1 MKIQRILSGGLIVA
15 WTDSYKTFY
24 LIPLLLLLAS
34 CAKAPEQIVV
44 TETEFIY
51 PNIPAQA
58 APKPVDMPDVEWFVV
73 NEDNLEEAI
82 ERIKEAGGVAA
93 FMAITPKG
101 YENLSLGIADL
112 RRYILQQKEIIA
124 YYETQIQENTNK
136 NK

>member
-1 MKIQRILSGGLIVA
+1 MALK
-15 WTDSYKTFY
+15 DSYKIFY

-34 CAKAPEQIVV
+34 CAKTPDQIVV
-44 TETEFIY
+44 TETEFVY
-51 PNIPAQA
+51 PTIPTQA
-58 APKPVDMPDVEWFVV
+58 PPKPVDMPDVQWFVV

-124 YYETQIQENTNK
+124 YYETQIQEIGE
-136 NK
+136 

>member
-1 MKIQRILSGGLIVA
+1 
-15 WTDSYKTFY
+15 
-24 LIPLLLLLAS
+24 
-34 CAKAPEQIVV
+34 
-44 TETEFIY
+44 
-51 PNIPAQA
+51 
-58 APKPVDMPDVEWFVV
+58 MPDVEWFVV

-82 ERIKEAGGVAA
+82 ERIKEAGGVAV

>member
-1 MKIQRILSGGLIVA
+1 
-15 WTDSYKTFY
+15 
-24 LIPLLLLLAS
+24 
-34 CAKAPEQIVV
+34 
-44 TETEFIY
+44 
-51 PNIPAQA
+51 
-58 APKPVDMPDVEWFVV
+58 MPDVQWFVV

-82 ERIKEAGGVAA
+82 ERIKEAGGVAV

-112 RRYILQQKEIIA
+112 RRYILQQNKIIA